1 MLGKVWFEFG
11 SHRFILEKL
20 IMVHNLYIAI
30 GFVCLI
36 SLQISCNQFICI
48 IFILGV
54 RRPFRRCPDH
64 QGPEG
69 APQGQEEGEEHQAQ
83 R

>member
-1 MLGKVWFEFG
+1 
-11 SHRFILEKL
+11 
-20 IMVHNLYIAI
+20 MVHNLYIAI
-30 GFVCLI
+30 GFVCFNFPADLLKTI
-36 SLQISCNQFICI
+36 HLQYF
-48 IFILGV
+48 FLGV
-54 RRPFRRCPDH
+54 RRPFSRCPDH